1 MLKLNDSEPFAV
13 KISANLSKQM
23 RDGCSRQKIVLPSRL
38 PNGFVMKQQVQN
50 LHRAEQI
57 NAGLQAAQSAVNQT
71 SVATTDELKETAE
84 AKNVAFN
91 ALSKSVTQNSEH
103 NIQCKNVVVNILEDM
118 HRLHDRV
125 TSLVAALPTAQKQVE
140 AASQEGEVFG
150 DDNSSCATEN
160 VRDATRSGDD
170 LHGNPPKKARAG
182 DVAVAHP
189 ASCTSQHV
197 QQHADDQPPHLGQ
210 SRQLPQMP
218 GSQNESAGAAT
229 APNGLTVDPK
239 GTVQGSNDGPNTVA
253 SSVPTTGPIVGLE
266 FGSSLG
272 DRPQIAPARGTWPRS
287 SPNTARQGMLRTL
300 TSPEFA
306 ENDRVLGCG
315 AHCDDCGGCPRVC
328 AHGPVRG
335 FVEEGSSST

>member
-1 MLKLNDSEPFAV
+1 MAFNSASSPRTHAVLLCTISATVSANGRQLANYIPSIVHSEYTRDPSNKHTSKSDPGWMLKLNDSEPFAV
-13 KISANLSKQM
+13 KISANLSKKM
-23 RDGCSRQKIVLPSRL
+23 RDGCSRQKIVPPSRL
-38 PNGFVMKQQVQN
+38 PNGFVVRQQVEN

-170 LHGNPPKKARAG
+170 LHGNP
-182 DVAVAHP
+182 
-189 ASCTSQHV
+189 S
-197 QQHADDQPPHLGQ
+197 
-210 SRQLPQMP
+210 
-218 GSQNESAGAAT
+218 
-229 APNGLTVDPK
+229 
-239 GTVQGSNDGPNTVA
+239 
-253 SSVPTTGPIVGLE
+253 
-266 FGSSLG
+266 
-272 DRPQIAPARGTWPRS
+272 
-287 SPNTARQGMLRTL
+287 
-300 TSPEFA
+300 
-306 ENDRVLGCG
+306 
-315 AHCDDCGGCPRVC
+315 
-328 AHGPVRG
+328 
-335 FVEEGSSST
+335 